1 MKSRTLIALTVV
13 VILTCGLLMACNSTE
28 VDTNGK
34 TKVVFEL
41 EGGTYKNSTNAVTY
55 WFAFG
60 ENTQNLIKDFM
71 SANEKDPL
79 ERNGYVLEGWYR
91 TKSGSGD
98 SVTYDGKWDFDTDT
112 VPSDGLTLY
121 AKWVPAV
128 KYTYQIYYKDATGAE
143 TKIGNPY
150 TTSQGGKFS
159 DYSNYATKKGPENHT
174 FVKYVD
180 ENGND
185 WDSKFTH
192 PGGDTDCEIKVYAK
206 YIEGS
211 WYIVS
216 TKSDL
221 KKSKSEKKKG
231 IYLASDIDLNG
242 EAFSYGDFK
251 DRTFE
256 GNGHKISNFSVAYDA
271 KKEGLIDED
280 GAKTLFVGF
289 FHNVENATIRNLTLE
304 SVKISL
310 EAKNTLIE
318 RIYVNPLCVHAKGS
332 TVENVKV
339 TFTYKCT
346 GILDEFTEGKESEDE
361 FYLALDK
368 VCVDSDSAT
377 TITDSS
383 VEQVKQE
390 QTDEE

>member
-128 KYTYQIYYKDATGAE
+128 KYTYQIYYKNAAGEDV
-143 TKIGNPY
+143 KIGNPY
-150 TTSQGGKFS
+150 TANKGTRFN
-159 DYSNYATKKGPENHT
+159 DRRNYAISEKPDGYT

-185 WDSKFTH
+185 WNPKFTH
-192 PGGDTDCEIKVYAK
+192 PGGETDCEVKVYAK
-206 YIEGS
+206 YIEGD
-211 WYIVS
+211 WYVVS
-216 TKSDL
+216 TKSDMEN
-221 KKSKSEKKKG
+221 SKSQTKNVC
-231 IYLASDIDLNG
+231 LANDIDLAG
-242 EAFSYGDFK
+242 SEFSYGDFK
-251 DRTFE
+251 GRTFE
-256 GNGHKISNFSVAYDA
+256 GNGHTISNFSIAYSA
-271 KKEGLIDED
+271 KRGDLIKDED
-280 GAKTLFVGF
+280 GTNALLIGF
-289 FHNVENATIRNLTLE
+289 FHSVEDATVRNLTLNN
-304 SVKISL
+304 VKISL
-310 EAKNTLIE
+310 EATYAFIG
-318 RIYVNPLCVHAKGS
+318 RIYVNPFCIRAKGA
-332 TVENVKV
+332 TIINVKV
-339 TFTYKCT
+339 TFAYECT
-346 GILDEFTEGKESEDE
+346 AILDKFKEGGESVEEFKLVLDEACIESDE
-361 FYLALDK
+361 
-368 VCVDSDSAT
+368 AT
-377 TITDSS
+377 TISESS
-383 VEQVKQE
+383 VEQIIE
-390 QTDEE
+390 G